1 MQSIDQNDSALFKH
15 LLAKASPLFSEDEA
29 QTKRWL
35 STPLAILGGQAPYER
50 AQNEEG
56 LKEVQDLIGRLLH
69 GVFS

>member
-1 MQSIDQNDSALFKH
+1 MKSTDKNDSALFKH
-15 LLAKASPLFSEDEA
+15 LLTIASPLFSGDEA

-35 STPLAILGGQAPYER
+35 LTPLAILGGQAPYER

>member
-1 MQSIDQNDSALFKH
+1 MKSIAQNDSALFKH
-15 LLAKASPLFSEDEA
+15 LLVKVSSLFSGYEA

-35 STPLAILGGQAPYER
+35 LTPFAILGGQAPYEG

-56 LKEVQDLIGRLLH
+56 LREVQNLAGRLLH